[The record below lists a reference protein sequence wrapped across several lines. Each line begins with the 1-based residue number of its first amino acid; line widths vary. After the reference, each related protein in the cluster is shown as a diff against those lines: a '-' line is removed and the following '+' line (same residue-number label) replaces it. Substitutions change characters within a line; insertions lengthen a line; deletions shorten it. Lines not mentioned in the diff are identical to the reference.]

1 LHRHSG
7 GSSLRRAAVRLLS
20 AVTLVSLVQVAIA
33 GRIVDFPLALQVAVY
48 YSLLG
53 TSVFVGGLRPREIG
67 RYWGTMDQ
75 RFALEA
81 QRQRDVVARLRE
93 GKAIE
98 ADDRRVVE
106 HFAPALLREAR
117 LQVRLS
123 RVTSVA
129 AALALVGF
137 CVVLAISP
145 EDVVR
150 LAALAVLTAA
160 LLAVSRWRR
169 PRAISYQEHLLSQLR
184 PAGAGG

>member
-1 LHRHSG
+1 MHRHSG

-48 YSLLG
+48 SLPG